1 MDKLREQNWRELC
14 QAAATEQDPN
24 KLIALVAELNKV
36 LDEQHRNHETAAGN
50 KKNCGGSSFPT
61 LYAA

>member
-36 LDEQHRNHETAAGN
+36 LDELQGKRESAGN
-50 KKNCGGSSFPT
+50 KKDCGGSSFPT